1 MSMDAYLKK
10 FKYLLIGAL
19 FLLSNF
25 SNAEVGIVVVS
36 NKNTP
41 VVKKVTQLLQRE
53 FKNAHVTTLSP
64 VSSNKP
70 DAHDLQGKYVVS
82 LGDSLPEGLDVKD
95 SIGTIGALVSKKSS
109 EKIALNTAV
118 FVEPPLYR
126 QFLLAQNL
134 NSNVDDIGLLV
145 QDEQQKKNILQAFNE
160 ADRARLVLNSIEA
173 ADGSLNRALHE
184 TLKHSNMLLGIYDN
198 RIYNAA
204 TIKNILITSYRQ
216 NKVLIGPSKAYL
228 KAGSFA
234 TTHSDLK
241 HVSKRLAEIIKHHQ
255 KNKQWLAPDY
265 NPYFKVLFNRQVARS
280 LNINVPDAKKLE
292 QVIREAEL

>member
-1 MSMDAYLKK
+1 MDAYLKK
-10 FKYLLIGAL
+10 FKYLLVGAL

-64 VSSNKP
+64 VISNKP
-70 DAHDLQGKYVVS
+70 GVHDLQGKYVVS

-173 ADGSLNRALHE
+173 ADGSLNRTLHE

-241 HVSKRLAEIIKHHQ
+241 QVSKRLAEIIKHHQ

-292 QVIREAEL
+292 KIIREAEL